1 MTGKRTQKSIK
12 NIAVAIV
19 VQIITVLLSFVTRT
33 LLVTSLGVESV
44 SLNGLFTEVISMLSL
59 TELGVGSAII
69 YNLYKPL
76 TEGNK
81 EKVCKLMGLFKTAY
95 NIIALATFCIGVALL
110 PVIHLLVN
118 QVNYSK
124 NYIRLVYFLFVL
136 QTSVSYLFS
145 YKVSLLNADQQ
156 KYIYSIIHLAFKGI
170 GTFAAACILF
180 TTYNYVYYLISVIFF
195 NIMTNFVASIVV
207 DKKYPYLKED
217 HGKLSPDETKNVF
230 SNIKNL
236 FIKNVSAKV
245 TNSTDNILISTL
257 VGTLSVGI
265 YTNYSII
272 LNAVKQFSVQI
283 SGALAGSL
291 GNLFA
296 SEKSNHCIMV
306 LDRLTFIFFIIA
318 SSLSVCLYCC
328 ITPFIEVWLGKDW
341 ILANSVIFIC
351 CVNLFLDFC
360 KIPLWQSLEVSGLFK
375 KDKNISIIGTT
386 INLIISIILG
396 MKMGISGIFWG
407 TFATYVVQ
415 IVLKIHLLFKD
426 YFNDSPVKYY
436 GKWLIFFILT
446 ITEMLLCKLI
456 IGKYFEFGGILQLF
470 ITALFGGLLSLIV
483 NLAIFIRTDEMKYC
497 YQLIRKIINI
507 SKR

>member
-1 MTGKRTQKSIK
+1 MIGKRTQKSLK
-12 NIAVAIV
+12 NIVVAIV

-33 LLVTSLGVESV
+33 LLVKSLGVESV

-76 TEGNK
+76 AEGDK
-81 EKVCKLMGLFKTAY
+81 EKVCKLMRLFKKAY

-110 PVIHLLVN
+110 PIIHLLVN
-118 QVNYSK
+118 QVDYSN
-124 NYIRLVYFLFVL
+124 NYIRFVYFLFVL
-136 QTSVSYLFS
+136 QTSASYLFS

-156 KYIYSIIHLAFKGI
+156 KYIYSIIHLVFKCI
-170 GTFAAACILF
+170 STFVAACILF
-180 TTYNYVYYLISVIFF
+180 TTYNYLYYLISIIFF
-195 NIMTNFVASIVV
+195 NIVTNFVASIVV
-207 DKKYPYLKED
+207 DKKYPYLQENY
-217 HGKLSPDETKNVF
+217 GKLSSDETNKVF

-257 VGTLSVGI
+257 VGTLSVGV

-296 SEKSNHCIMV
+296 SEKNDHCIRV
-306 LDRLTFIFFIIA
+306 LNRLTFIFFIIA

-328 ITPFIEVWLGKDW
+328 ITPFIEVWLGKNW
-341 ILANSVIFIC
+341 ILSDSVVFVC
-351 CVNLFLDFC
+351 CINLFLDFC

-386 INLIISIILG
+386 VNLIVSIVLG
-396 MKMGISGIFWG
+396 LKIGISGIFWG
-407 TFATYVVQ
+407 TFTTYVIQ
-415 IVLKIHLLFKD
+415 IVLKIRLLFKD
-426 YFNDSPVKYY
+426 YFNNSSMKYY
-436 GKWLIFFILT
+436 GKWLLFFVLT
-446 ITEMLLCKLI
+446 VTEMLLCKFI
-456 IGKYFEFGGILQLF
+456 ISTYFEFGGILQF
-470 ITALFGGLLSLIV
+470 FVTALFGGLLSLII
-483 NLAIFIRTDEMKYC
+483 NIIIFFRTDEMKYC
-497 YQLIRKIINI
+497 LQLLGKMVNI
-507 SKR
+507 SK